1 MKIECGQR
9 KLSDGTMMYVDMRGR
24 HIHFGGTECEPPWK
38 IVFQPEKR
46 GPSIDYEHKE
56 FVKCLNWSKAQGY
69 LNDTELVRRIRRGRP
84 VTVSTTPIKPVE
96 KKKITKATGNI
107 DEIMANIKKLH
118 KKQIALEDEI
128 IAEDIPSKADESDA
142 AYFQKIKND
151 TEYIEDYLQK
161 EDAAYVKSVSETVY
175 QSVGLCQVV

>member
-84 VTVSTTPIKPVE
+84 VTVWTKPIEPVE
-96 KKKITKATGNI
+96 KKKKITPETGDIDVIIANITKLHAPY
-107 DEIMANIKKLH
+107 IKTEK
-118 KKQIALEDEI
+118 
-128 IAEDIPSKADESDA
+128 AE
-142 AYFQKIKND
+142 KNPH
-151 TEYIEDYLQK
+151 THGT
-161 EDAAYVKSVSETVY
+161 VKRS
-175 QSVGLCQVV
+175 